1 MQRREFIKGAVA
13 ANLML
18 AVQFISP
25 NAAAKIDREVFSSK
39 TADEAMKGIL
49 GDIKAEESDKIMIKA
64 PELAENGANVPIEVK
79 TDIEGAERIV
89 LVVLENPTPL
99 AGEFI
104 FGEGVTPNIKTR
116 CRIGKPS
123 DVVVMV
129 AAGDKIYTNKA
140 FVKVTKGGC

>member
-25 NAAAKIDREVFSSK
+25 NAAANIDREVFSAK
-39 TADEAMKGIL
+39 TADEAMKAIL
-49 GDIKAEESDKIMIKA
+49 GDIEAEQSDKIIIKA
-64 PELAENGANVPIEVK
+64 PELAENGANVPIEIN
-79 TDIEGAERIV
+79 TDIEGAQRIV
-89 LVVLENPTPL
+89 LVVVENPTPL
-99 AGEFI
+99 AGEYI
-104 FGEGVTPNIKTR
+104 FGEGVPANIKTR

-140 FVKVTKGGC
+140 YVKVTKGGC